1 MWSYSSPR
9 QRVPVDNEGLEK
21 KAKKKRVVSKAF
33 ISDSD
38 EEMNSD
44 KEGSPM
50 DHLQENVTQQ
60 HSGSEEE

>member
-1 MWSYSSPR
+1 M
-9 QRVPVDNEGLEK
+9 DNEGSEK

-50 DHLQENVTQQ
+50 DHIQEDVKHQ